1 MAEFQFQLAK
11 LYIIIFLNICEK
23 MRTNNNNN
31 QVKSNKQ
38 DYNPIKKRHVAGIL
52 RSPSLRLSLF
62 FFFFGSAHGLLL

>member
-1 MAEFQFQLAK
+1 
-11 LYIIIFLNICEK
+11 